1 MYKYK
6 ATTKNNVMST
16 NTTIL
21 ADGFSSLLMKNI
33 GTDTVYINDNIEI
46 KAGSSFGFDNLPYVA
61 IGENTT
67 VMFANSNVD
76 KRLLV
81 VKTYFKLL

>member
-1 MYKYK
+1 MSYK
-6 ATTKNNVMST
+6 ATTKNNIIT
-16 NTTIL
+16 ENTSIL
-21 ADGFSSLLMKNI
+21 ADGFSCLFFKNT

>member
-1 MYKYK
+1 MSYK
-6 ATTKNNVMST
+6 ATTKNNIIT
-16 NTTIL
+16 ENTSIL
-21 ADGFSSLLMKNI
+21 ADGFSCIFFKNTGI
-33 GTDTVYINDNIEI
+33 DPVYINDNIEI